1 MALNT
6 KQRAFIEE
14 YLICWNASE
23 AARRVGYNGQ
33 ANIVGPRLLS
43 NVIIKSEIDN
53 RLSEMRMSSN
63 EVLKRLSDMAR
74 ADIADFVR
82 VSHPTDLLRPRY
94 KGKTHVIKK
103 FKKTTVHT
111 RTGDTIVTTE
121 LELYD
126 SRSTLVDLGRHHKLF
141 TDRLEVTWK
150 DEVADLIRK
159 GIITQQDI
167 INEFAGEVPQG
178 LLESFGISATEV
190 GKAEVDS
197 ATEASE

>member
-1 MALNT
+1 MTLNT

-23 AARRVGYNGQ
+23 AARRAGYNGK
-33 ANIVGPRLLS
+33 S
-43 NVIIKSEIDN
+43 NVVGSQLLANLSIKTEIDN
-53 RLSEMRMSSN
+53 RLDEMRMSSN

-74 ADIADFVR
+74 ADISDFVR
-82 VSHPTDLLRPRY
+82 VAKPTDLLRPRY

-141 TDRLEVTWK
+141 TDRIEVTWK
-150 DEVADLIRK
+150 DELTDLVRK
-159 GIITQQDI
+159 GIVTPQDI
-167 INEFAGEVPQG
+167 ANEFGSEVPQG
-178 LLESFGISATEV
+178 LLESFGISADEV
-190 GKAEVDS
+190 GKAEVES
-197 ATEASE
+197 SKEVE

>member
-6 KQRAFIEE
+6 KQKVFIEE

-23 AARRVGYNGQ
+23 AARRAGYNGKSNVAGSQ
-33 ANIVGPRLLS
+33 LLS
-43 NVIIKSEIDN
+43 NLSIKTEIDN
-53 RLSEMRMSSN
+53 RLDEMKMSSN

-82 VSHPTDLLRPRY
+82 VAQPTDLLRPRY

-141 TDRLEVTWK
+141 TDRIEVTWK
-150 DEVADLIRK
+150 DEVTDLVRK
-159 GIITQQDI
+159 GIITQEDVL
-167 INEFAGEVPQG
+167 NEFRGEVPQG
-178 LLESFGISATEV
+178 LLESFGIPTDEV

-197 ATEASE
+197 TIEASE

>member
-1 MALNT
+1 MLNT

-23 AARRVGYNGQ
+23 AARRSGYNGK
-33 ANIVGPRLLS
+33 S
-43 NVIIKSEIDN
+43 NVVGSQLLANLSIKAEIDN
-53 RLSEMRMSSN
+53 RLSEMRMSAN

-82 VSHPTDLLRPRY
+82 VSRPTDLLRPRY

-111 RTGDTIVTTE
+111 RTGDMIVTTE

-141 TDRLEVTWK
+141 TDRIEVTWK
-150 DEVADLIRK
+150 DELTDLIRK
-159 GIITQQDI
+159 GIVTQQDI
-167 INEFAGEVPQG
+167 LNEFGSEVPQG
-178 LLESFGISATEV
+178 LLESFGIPTNEV

-197 ATEASE
+197 AKQASE

>member
-1 MALNT
+1 MTLNA
-6 KQRAFIEE
+6 KQKVFIEE

-23 AARRVGYNGQ
+23 AARRAGYNGQ
-33 ANIVGPRLLS
+33 ANIIGPRLLS
-43 NVIIKSEIDN
+43 NVIIRTEIDN

-82 VSHPTDLLRPRY
+82 VSKPTDLLRPRY

-141 TDRLEVTWK
+141 TDRIEVTWK
-150 DEVADLIRK
+150 DELTDLVRK
-159 GIITQQDI
+159 GIVTPQDI
-167 INEFAGEVPQG
+167 ANEFGSEVPQG
-178 LLESFGISATEV
+178 LLESFGISADEV
-190 GKAEVDS
+190 GKAEVES
-197 ATEASE
+197 SKEVE